1 MEDNRIIDIP
11 GKHGKIKLVVPNR
24 KPTDDELAQL
34 HKVVAQTILNTH
46 KRRQKEMEKATD

>member
-24 KPTDDELAQL
+24 KPTNEELAQL
-34 HKVVAQTILNTH
+34 HKVVAQTIVNTH
-46 KRRQKEMEKATD
+46 KRKHKKLEKATD